1 MSVLALMLIGVAPV
15 EATST
20 LSGSC
25 SEESAPHRCPSNQE
39 VQAALREGRTIQ
51 ELLRGAEQGCA
62 RCKSNMEW
70 LQRHNQERYGVP
82 ASNHERSD
90 FSPGTEE
97 PKVSEPKATPPAARP
112 QEQTSAPAQTVAPAQ
127 PAGAVP
133 PHRCHSNQEVQAVIR
148 GSATHRDVQYGA
160 SLGCPRCRENLI
172 WWEERQQARDEA
184 LRTHVCPSNADV
196 KVAIRGSA
204 THKALIR
211 GANVGCAKCRANL
224 NWWNKRH

>member
-1 MSVLALMLIGVAPV
+1 MIVLAAVLGSVIPV
-15 EATST
+15 LGEDAI
-20 LSGSC
+20 SGENRRPDMS
-25 SEESAPHRCPSNQE
+25 HKCPSNQE
-39 VQAALREGRTIQ
+39 VQAAMREGRTVKALAQ
-51 ELLRGAEQGCA
+51 GAAAGCA
-62 RCKSNMEW
+62 KCRANLNWLHRSN
-70 LQRHNQERYGVP
+70 RERYGISTTTDEKVVI
-82 ASNHERSD
+82 ASRRED
-90 FSPGTEE
+90 L
-97 PKVSEPKATPPAARP
+97 KDCEPKATPPAARL
-112 QEQTSAPAQTVAPAQ
+112 QEQTAAPAQTVTPAQ

-184 LRTHVCPSNADV
+184 LRTHVCPSNAAV
-196 KVAIRGSA
+196 MNAIRGGA

-211 GANVGCAKCRANL
+211 GANAGCAKCRSNL

>member
-1 MSVLALMLIGVAPV
+1 MNVLAAVLVSVIPV
-15 EATST
+15 HGEDAI
-20 LSGSC
+20 SGENRRPDMS
-25 SEESAPHRCPSNQE
+25 HKCPSNQE
-39 VQAALREGRTIQ
+39 VQAAMREGRTIK
-51 ELLRGAEQGCA
+51 ELAQGAAAGCA
-62 RCKSNMEW
+62 KCRANLNWLHRSN
-70 LQRHNQERYGVP
+70 RERYGISTATDEEVVI
-82 ASNHERSD
+82 ASRREDSKD
-90 FSPGTEE
+90 CE
-97 PKVSEPKATPPAARP
+97 PKSIPPAARP
-112 QEQTSAPAQTVAPAQ
+112 QEQTAAPAQ
-127 PAGAVP
+127 PTGAVP

-172 WWEERQQARDEA
+172 WWEERQQARNEA
-184 LRTHVCPSNADV
+184 VRTHVCPSNAAV